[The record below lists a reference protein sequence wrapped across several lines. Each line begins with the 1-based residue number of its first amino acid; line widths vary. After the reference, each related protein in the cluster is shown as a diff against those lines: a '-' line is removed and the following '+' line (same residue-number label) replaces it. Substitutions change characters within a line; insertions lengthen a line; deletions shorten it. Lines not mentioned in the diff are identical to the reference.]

1 MPQTRRQY
9 VARLIA
15 AYCRTA
21 GTLHRARPIDRRLAA
36 KLYDRGVPL
45 DIVTT
50 ALLLAT
56 ARRTHRPADA
66 RPLGPVR
73 SLHYFLPVIDELLA
87 SPPPPGYARHL
98 ELALDRLGAVTPG
111 QP

>member
-1 MPQTRRQY
+1 MPPTRPDY

-21 GTLHRARPIDRRLAA
+21 GTLHRARPVDRRLAA
-36 KLYDRGVPL
+36 ELYDRGVPL
-45 DIVTT
+45 DIATT

-56 ARRTHRPADA
+56 ARRSHRPADA

-87 SPPPPGYARHL
+87 SPPPPGYARYL
-98 ELALDRLGAVTPG
+98 EHALERLGVVSP
-111 QP
+111 QEP